1 MTFHL
6 RALGVAIISSALVVD
21 AADAAGKFDGPWNVQ
36 VRTEAGDCQRAY
48 EVPVVVENG
57 KPRYGGA
64 EGFPLAGSV
73 SPTGVVRVSIA
84 LGQTSAE
91 IAGRLSQNSGSGKWQ
106 SGSRSCSGSWSANKS
121 G

>member
-1 MTFHL
+1 MTRII
-6 RALGVAIISSALVVD
+6 RALSLAIVSSGFTLSSAHST
-21 AADAAGKFDGPWNVQ
+21 GTFDGPWNVQ

-91 IAGRLSQNSGSGKWQ
+91 IAGRLSQNSGAG
-106 SGSRSCSGSWSANKS
+106 
-121 G
+121 